1 MISESEKNYLKTTV
15 LIPDILLDLGYRTD
29 HKGYMYYS
37 PFREEASPSFSYD
50 IKRNLWF
57 DHGAGVGGDNI
68 ELLVRLKAWDFKDAV
83 AYLKRLSGHTYNV
96 YNGELSGMKT
106 DVENVSSLEILN
118 VSDSIR
124 SLRLC
129 EYASSR
135 GIDIGLMN
143 RYCKEITYRNGNNGT
158 IYKSIG
164 FPNNAGGYVLRGPGF
179 KGVTQSGITTINMH
193 GQLDSKPSSKRLL
206 MFEGFFNFLSYLA
219 LNYLDK
225 AIGDVLILNSTTNAP
240 KAVEYISSHTNAEAY
255 LDNDKT
261 GRKCLSRLQE
271 SCPGTRFW
279 DASGTYAEHND
290 LNECLIAK
298 RQDRCKCILSK

>member
-1 MISESEKNYLKTTV
+1 MISDTEKDYLKSSV

-29 HKGYMYYS
+29 HRGCLYYS
-37 PFREEASPSFSYD
+37 PFRDESAPSFAYD
-50 IKRNLWF
+50 QKRNLWF
-57 DHGAGVGGDNI
+57 DHGAGYGGDNI
-68 ELLVRLKAWDFKDAV
+68 ELLVRLKGWDFKEAV
-83 AYLKRLSGHTYNV
+83 EYLKNFCGHNYNM
-96 YNGELSGMKT
+96 YNRESVGNHTTAEKAGSI
-106 DVENVSSLEILN
+106 EIIS
-118 VSDSIR
+118 VSDRIN

-135 GIDIGLMN
+135 GIDLELLN

-158 IYKSIG
+158 TYKSIG

-206 MFEGFFNFLSYLA
+206 IFEGFFNFLSYLTLNEQEKA
-219 LNYLDK
+219 L
-225 AIGDVLILNSTTNAP
+225 GDVLILNSTTNAS

-271 SCPGTRFW
+271 SCPCTRFW
-279 DASGTYAEHND
+279 DASGLYAEHND
-290 LNECLIAK
+290 LNEFLISN
-298 RQDRCKCILSK
+298 RQNKALVLKF

>member
-1 MISESEKNYLKTTV
+1 M
-15 LIPDILLDLGYRTD
+15 
-29 HKGYMYYS
+29 
-37 PFREEASPSFSYD
+37 
-50 IKRNLWF
+50 
-57 DHGAGVGGDNI
+57 
-68 ELLVRLKAWDFKDAV
+68 
-83 AYLKRLSGHTYNV
+83 AYLKRLSGHTYNID
-96 YNGELSGMKT
+96 NGELTGKKN
-106 DVENVSSLEILN
+106 DVEKVSRLEILN
-118 VSDSIR
+118 ISDSIR

-135 GIDIGLMN
+135 GIDIGLLD

-179 KGVTQSGITTINMH
+179 KGVSQSGITTINMH
-193 GQLDSKPSSKRLL
+193 GQVDSKPSSNRLL
-206 MFEGFFNFLSYLA
+206 MFEGFINFLSYLA
-219 LNYLDK
+219 LNDLDK

-271 SCPGTRFW
+271 SCLGTRFW
-279 DASGTYAEHND
+279 DASGLYAEYND

-298 RQDRCKCILSK
+298 IQDKQSNTLKQ